1 MYRRIAD
8 DLRRQIEDGELR
20 PGSQLPTELELRQK
34 YGASR
39 NTIRDAIKWLI
50 TRGLIETR
58 PGQGTF
64 VVERISP
71 FVTTLTGD
79 PETAS
84 GGEGNTYLH
93 AVTVRGRRPQDSQP
107 RVEIQQSDGELAGEL
122 NLPAGTLVVSRH
134 QQRHI
139 DATPWSLQ
147 TSLYPMSFVE
157 QGAIQ
162 LIQAS
167 DIPEGAVEYLRESA
181 GIKQAGYRDRIMVR
195 APDMNETAFFRLPD
209 DGRVPVIE
217 IRRTA
222 FDEEGMPVRL
232 TVSVYPADRNQF
244 VLDVGKVPADI
255 VEPRP
260 GDGGRTR
267 PE

>member
-1 MYRRIAD
+1 
-8 DLRRQIEDGELR
+8 
-20 PGSQLPTELELRQK
+20 
-34 YGASR
+34 
-39 NTIRDAIKWLI
+39 
-50 TRGLIETR
+50 
-58 PGQGTF
+58 
-64 VVERISP
+64 
-71 FVTTLTGD
+71 
-79 PETAS
+79 
-84 GGEGNTYLH
+84 
-93 AVTVRGRRPQDSQP
+93 
-107 RVEIQQSDGELAGEL
+107 
-122 NLPAGTLVVSRH
+122 
-134 QQRHI
+134 
-139 DATPWSLQ
+139 
-147 TSLYPMSFVE
+147 MSFVE

-167 DIPEGAVEYLRESA
+167 NISEGAVEYLRESA